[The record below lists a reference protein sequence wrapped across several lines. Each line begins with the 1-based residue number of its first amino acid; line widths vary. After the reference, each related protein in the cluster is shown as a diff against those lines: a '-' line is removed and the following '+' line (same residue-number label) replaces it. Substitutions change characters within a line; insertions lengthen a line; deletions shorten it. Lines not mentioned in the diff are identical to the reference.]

1 MEKEKKAQHAFIKE
15 SNECMLKAA
24 KDEKVLDEERISW
37 AIRRELIK
45 EKKNEK
51 EKALNGEFTRQTAEI
66 VTDESWRSYG

>member
-45 EKKNEK
+45 EKKERERK
-51 EKALNGEFTRQTAEI
+51 SPE
-66 VTDESWRSYG
+66 WRIHPTNSRDSD